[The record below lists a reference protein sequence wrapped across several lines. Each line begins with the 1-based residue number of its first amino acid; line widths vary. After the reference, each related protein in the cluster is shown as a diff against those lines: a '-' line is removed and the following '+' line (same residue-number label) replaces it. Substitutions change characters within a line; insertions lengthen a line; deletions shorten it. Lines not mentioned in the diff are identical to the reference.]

1 MNRLCFL
8 IKIDSENF
16 REAIDFVNQEW
27 DEMYPDFPFQYDLVD
42 DLYEGIYQREMVQGR
57 ILGLISIFTMIIA
70 CLGLVGLMHY
80 LAGARTREIGIRK
93 VNGARVSSILILLN
107 RDFLVMVLVA
117 ILLGIPATFYL
128 ANSWLENFVYRI
140 EVKWWIMLLM
150 GLAFLIVSLLTVT
163 YQSWKAASRN
173 PVTSLRDE

>member
-1 MNRLCFL
+1 M
-8 IKIDSENF
+8 
-16 REAIDFVNQEW
+16 AI
-27 DEMYPDFPFQYDLVD
+27 
-42 DLYEGIYQREMVQGR
+42 
-57 ILGLISIFTMIIA
+57 T
-70 CLGLVGLMHY
+70 
-80 LAGARTREIGIRK
+80 K
-93 VNGARVSSILILLN
+93 
-107 RDFLVMVLVA
+107 LVA
-117 ILLGIPATFYL
+117 KRSTCKRRIPATFYL